1 MGFGVEVNSEGDS
14 NGGGESVTILDTHLL
29 ALLQGWLV

>member
-1 MGFGVEVNSEGDS
+1 MGFRIDVSSEGDS
-14 NGGGESVTILDTHLL
+14 NGGGEAVTILSTHLL